1 MPFRVLVIGDPHF
14 KVSNIRETN
23 LMTERIVALAEERK
37 PDLIVCL
44 GDILDRHETIHV
56 TPLVKATA
64 FLHQLRL
71 IAPLVAIIG
80 NHDRPNNSTYLTDE
94 HPFSGLKHW
103 KNTTIVDQGADI
115 RIKGHRF
122 IFVPYVPPGRF
133 LEAIKSFVTDDPEDP
148 DFLSN
153 VTCVFA
159 HQEFLGAKM
168 GAIRSEIGDPWPLNY
183 PYVISGHIHDY
194 DQLASNI
201 LYTGTPIQH
210 AFGDR
215 DDKTVSWVEW
225 PDRAEGPAQ
234 GLQEVNRADL
244 EYTQPCIPTQER
256 IDLGLPKKVIVHL
269 SCTDIVNYQPP
280 PNTQLKIVVMGTSA
294 EIKAAMKLTNIKTLI
309 SAGVKVVFRDV
320 PSTKK
325 ADQVEP
331 IKITKKK
338 YTELLQHAII
348 ADPPLVKIY
357 QRIVTGQQQQGP
369 KLIIV

>member
-23 LMTERIVALAEERK
+23 LMTERIVDLAKERK

-64 FLHQLRL
+64 FLHRLRL

-133 LEAIKSFVTDDPEDP
+133 LEAIKSFVTEDNPEDP

-194 DQLASNI
+194 DQLSSNI

-225 PDRAEGPAQ
+225 PDRAEGVQ

-244 EYTQPCIPTQER
+244 EYTQPCIPTLER
-256 IDLGLPKKVIVHL
+256 VDLGLPKKVIVHL

-309 SAGVKVVFRDV
+309 AAGVKIVYRDV

-331 IKITKKK
+331 IKIIKKK

-348 ADPPLVKIY
+348 TDPPLVKIY
-357 QRIVTGQQQQGP
+357 QRVVNNQQGP